1 MPSRHSSV
9 VGGSSAARIIN
20 CPGSPAML
28 AQLPEITD
36 RDSFYSTEGTAL
48 HTLME
53 RLITGNIKMTN
64 LPTAMIVKG
73 TEVRITQELV
83 HDAVIP
89 AWDYWQ
95 DFLTKIDTWQLE
107 TEVHFPGIK
116 GAFGTADVIGR
127 DDRENITYLTD
138 WKFGAGEGVKAAY
151 PDPEDVFCEIVNE
164 QLMFYACAARHTQPE
179 FFPPGCKV
187 VLTIVQPRARGQ
199 DAITSVDVTTEELD
213 EFELLLKHAVV
224 MKDPPTKKG
233 RWCRFQ
239 ACQTICPHHTG
250 PLLDLKAISKTPA
263 LIEKADTDLVYLT
276 TLLNIL
282 DAAPVVE
289 ALIREARSQAH
300 IILGNGGDIPGWKL
314 VAKRG
319 TRQWT
324 VDEDKLPKLL
334 GLKKADLYDTTLKSP
349 AGVEKVLG
357 KKNKL
362 PDGITTVVSSGTTI
376 APIDDKRPAV
386 SGDPNAISK
395 ILLEVMGEES

>member
-9 VGGSSAARIIN
+9 VGGSSAARVIN
-20 CPGSPAML
+20 CPGSTAML
-28 AQLPEITD
+28 AQLPAITD
-36 RDSFYSTEGTAL
+36 RDSFYSIEGTVL

-53 RLITGNIKMTN
+53 RLITGKMQIDK
-64 LPTAMIVKG
+64 LPVAMIDNG
-73 TEVRITQELV
+73 TEIRITDALV

-89 AWDYWQ
+89 AWNYWQ

-107 TEVHFPGIK
+107 TEVHFPGIP
-116 GAFGTADVIGR
+116 GAFGTADVLGR
-127 DDRENITYLTD
+127 DDRDNITYVTD

-164 QLMFYACAARHTQPE
+164 QLMFYACGARHTQPE
-179 FFPPGCKV
+179 FFPPDCKV

-199 DAITSVDVTTEELD
+199 EPITSVEVTLEEMD
-213 EFELLLKHAVV
+213 EFERVLKYAVS
-224 MKDPPTKKG
+224 MAEPPTKKG

-250 PLLDLKAISKTPA
+250 PLLDLSALNNTPA
-263 LIEKADTDLVYLT
+263 LIEKREDDLVYIS
-276 TLLNIL
+276 TLLQIL
-282 DAAPVVE
+282 DAAPAAE

-300 IILGNGGDIPGWKL
+300 IILGNGGSVPGWKL

-324 VDEDKLPKLL
+324 VDESKLPKLL
-334 GLKKADLYDTTLKSP
+334 GVAKDKLYDTTLKSP
-349 AGVEKVLG
+349 AQVEKVLG
-357 KKNKL
+357 KKQKL
-362 PDGITTVVSSGTTI
+362 PDGTTTVVSSGTTI
-376 APIDDKRPAV
+376 APEDDKRPAV

-395 ILLEVMGEES
+395 ILLEVLGDEA